1 MDIDLRRLRYFLALA
16 EELHFGAAA
25 RREQI
30 TQQTLSRAIAQ
41 LERDVGRP
49 LFLRTTRQVTL
60 TAAGEAMVVPARRA
74 IDAAA
79 EAVLAAQASEAPAP
93 VLRVDISSGGIAT
106 GTAILRHLSA
116 AHPEVAVH
124 QIEVGVGR
132 GLQLLRQG
140 KLDVLLGLA
149 PADLEGVEAELVRR
163 ESVLVGV
170 VDTHPFAG
178 RHQLTVGDLA
188 DVPLLLPSAE
198 AAGEWSDFVTAFCRD
213 AGFEPTAW
221 QHITHGSAAAAE
233 AVRTGRCV
241 VPTMAWTDPPPD
253 LVFVP
258 LVGPVPVFPWSMMWP
273 LGRRHQPPILNF
285 RRSARLV
292 AARDGWLVTTTDHD
306 DRGPRRH

>member
-1 MDIDLRRLRYFLALA
+1 MDIELRRLRYFLALA

-49 LFLRTTRQVTL
+49 LFFRTTRQVRL
-60 TAAGEAMVVPARRA
+60 TAAGEAMVVPAGRA
-74 IDAAA
+74 LDAAA
-79 EAVLAAQASEAPAP
+79 EAVRAAQAVESPAP
-93 VLRVDISSGGIAT
+93 VLRLDISSGGIAT

-124 QIEVGVGR
+124 QIEVGVDR
-132 GLQLLRQG
+132 GVQLLRQG

-149 PADLEGVEAELVRR
+149 PSELEGVEAELIRR
-163 ESVLVGV
+163 EPVLVGLL
-170 VDTHPFAG
+170 DTHPFAG
-178 RHQLTVGDLA
+178 RHHLTVGELA
-188 DVPLLLPSAE
+188 GVPLLLPSAE
-198 AAGEWSDFVTAFCRD
+198 AAGEWSVFVTAFCRD

-221 QHITHGSAAAAE
+221 RHITHGSAAAAE
-233 AVRTGRCV
+233 AVRTGRCA
-241 VPTMAWTDPPPD
+241 VPTMSWTDPPPD

-258 LVGPVPVFPWSMMWP
+258 LVDPVPVFSWSMMWP
-273 LGRRHQPPILNF
+273 LGRRHQPTIRAF

-292 AARDGWLVTTTDHD
+292 AARDGWLVTTPDHD
-306 DRGPRRH
+306 DQDPRRH